1 MAKQKQTK
9 VKSQS
14 QPAASQPTRPVQQL
28 PDLNEAATKPN
39 KILLIILAA
48 VAFVVNI
55 RVIGYEYTLDDPF
68 FTKDNPNVS
77 KGLSAI
83 GEFFTHAAY
92 YGVFK
97 HHDASYRPLMLT
109 SFAAEKDLFGFDP
122 HTGHLINLVL
132 FTVQIV
138 VLFLLLR
145 KMFKGISEYVPFF
158 ITLLFALHPMHT
170 EVVASVK
177 SRDEVMGLLFS
188 ALALL
193 QTMKYVDD
201 GKAKNMVLSAVLF
214 FCALM
219 SKETPIAL
227 VLIAPMTVYF
237 FRKDIPLAKAAKY
250 AIPYAAVAA
259 GYMVM
264 RALFIESDGEKVR
277 ILVNNNALMAATSY
291 AEKLA
296 TTLFI
301 QLKYLIILV
310 FPHPLS
316 YDYSFNQIP
325 IIGFSDPKALAAI
338 AVIVALAVY
347 AVKNFAKRDVF
358 AYCILFYAFSV
369 VITSNLLVDIGATMA
384 ERFIYTGSLAFCI
397 ALVML
402 LSKVLKVD
410 TGNMSFATAK
420 PLFVVVT
427 VISVLYGGKTVARNE
442 AWSSNLEL
450 YKTGLETAPNSWR
463 AQYLMGVEYT
473 RMISKEPDALLKREL
488 YKNANECL
496 NRSLQILPNNSD
508 VYLIKGYADEFGGQI
523 DSAIISYTN
532 TIRLDSFN
540 TQALVNLGGV
550 YLRTGRLDESI
561 KTLSR
566 VISYDPNNADALA
579 NLGASYGNKGMFNE
593 SAQFYQRS
601 LKARPVQPPNVFMSM
616 SNVYRFL
623 GDSANAQKYRQLM
636 FQAQANGTAEAR

>member
-9 VKSQS
+9 VKSQPQPVGS
-14 QPAASQPTRPVQQL
+14 QQPRPVQQMPNL
-28 PDLNEAATKPN
+28 TEAAPHPN
-39 KILLIILAA
+39 KILLIILAV

-122 HTGHLINLVL
+122 HTGHLINLIL

-145 KMFKGISEYVPFF
+145 KMFKGVSEFVPFF

-193 QTMKYVDD
+193 QTMKYADD
-201 GKAKNMVLSAVLF
+201 GKTKNMILSAVLF

-237 FRKDIPLAKAAKY
+237 FRKDIPIAKAARF

-277 ILVNNNALMAATSY
+277 ILVNNNALMAATNY

-325 IIGFSDPKALAAI
+325 IIGFSDPKALAAV
-338 AVIVALAVY
+338 AVIIALAVY

-397 ALVML
+397 ALVVI
-402 LSKVLKVD
+402 LSKLLKVD
-410 TGNMSFATAK
+410 AVNMSFATAR
-420 PLFVVVT
+420 PLFIVVT
-427 VISVLYGGKTVARNE
+427 VISLLYGAKTVARNE

-473 RMISKEPDALLKREL
+473 RMISKEPDALLKRDL

-496 NRSLQILPNNSD
+496 NRSLAILPNNSD

-523 DSAIISYTN
+523 DSAIVSYTK

-550 YLRTGRLDESI
+550 FLRTNRLDESI

>member
-9 VKSQS
+9 VKPQPQPMGSQ
-14 QPAASQPTRPVQQL
+14 QPRPVQQM
-28 PDLNEAATKPN
+28 PDLTDAATQPN
-39 KILLIILAA
+39 KILLIVLAV

-109 SFAAEKDLFGFDP
+109 SFAAEKDMFGFDP
-122 HTGHLINLVL
+122 HTGHLINLIL

-138 VLFLLLR
+138 VLFLLLL

-193 QTMKYVDD
+193 QTMKYTDD
-201 GKAKNMVLSAVLF
+201 GKAKNMILSAVLF

-227 VLIAPMTVYF
+227 VLIAPVTVYF
-237 FRKDIPLAKAAKY
+237 FRKDIPLVKAARF

-277 ILVNNNALMAATSY
+277 ILVNNNALMAATNY

-325 IIGFSDPKALAAI
+325 IIGFSDPKALAAV
-338 AVIVALAVY
+338 AVIIALAVY
-347 AVKNFAKRDVF
+347 AVKNFTKRDVF

-397 ALVML
+397 ALVVL
-402 LSKVLKVD
+402 LSKLLKVD
-410 TGNMSFATAK
+410 TVNMSFATAR
-420 PLFVVVT
+420 PLFIVVT
-427 VISVLYGGKTVARNE
+427 VISVLYGAKTVARNE

-473 RMISKEPDALLKREL
+473 RMISKEPDALLKRDL

-496 NRSLQILPNNSD
+496 NRSLAILPNNSD

-523 DSAIISYTN
+523 DSAIVSYTN

-550 YLRTGRLDESI
+550 FLRTNRLDESI